1 MAKLARIGGGALN
14 VPAAVPVQDTPV
26 LSLEKLDSLAAI
38 LPFAKLQDLLHLY
51 LLDSEKYLAL
61 LLEARSRAALDE
73 IGRFAHVLT
82 GTAGNIGAEK
92 LSAIAAAL
100 QRACRAGDADAAMK
114 LAGELEEAAILV
126 DGAMRQW
133 LAEARARAFAA

>member
-1 MAKLARIGGGALN
+1 MYTAPKMTP
-14 VPAAVPVQDTPV
+14 VAAAAETPV
-26 LSLEKLDSLAAI
+26 LNLEKLESLSAI
-38 LPFAKLQDLLHLY
+38 LPFEKVRNLLQLY

-61 LLEARSRAALDE
+61 LKDARSRDALEE

-100 QRACRAGDADAAMK
+100 QRACRANDQGAALKLADEIEAAAAIVGVQMQQWIDAA
-114 LAGELEEAAILV
+114 
-126 DGAMRQW
+126 Q
-133 LAEARARAFAA
+133 ARADQSAA